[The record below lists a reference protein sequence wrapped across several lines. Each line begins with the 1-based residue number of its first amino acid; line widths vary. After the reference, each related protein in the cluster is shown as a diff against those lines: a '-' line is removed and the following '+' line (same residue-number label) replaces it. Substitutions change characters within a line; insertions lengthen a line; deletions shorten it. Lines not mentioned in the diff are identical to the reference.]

1 MDIWHRIG
9 RVIRLSNL
17 GTFLFF
23 ILNVGLLYL
32 ILYFAETTKEEL
44 LAITV
49 IYVSFFVIGLSPI
62 GDFVLSLSLGARKI
76 KRTDQIIKIH
86 PLFEVVYEKAKKKT
100 SYISKRIKLKII
112 PNDDTVNAFAVGRR
126 TICITQG
133 LLNLDDESIM
143 AVLAHEFGHIAYKH
157 TLIQVLALCSNML
170 VSIVLLFVKV
180 ISWIIAG
187 ISSIISLFYR
197 SYLFAFLTTASAA
210 ITSFAIWLW
219 TKFCL
224 LFLRWSMREN
234 EYLAD
239 EYALMLGYGNSLASV
254 IDNCFCSEPSNKFF
268 KVLYSTHPSND
279 SRIAH
284 LQELGSIY
292 NAFIE

>member
-17 GTFLFF
+17 GSLLFL

-32 ILYFAETTKEEL
+32 MLYFAESTKEEFIV
-44 LAITV
+44 ATI
-49 IYVSFFVIGLSPI
+49 IYVLVFIIGLSPI
-62 GDFVLSLSLGARKI
+62 GDFILSLSMGAKKI
-76 KRTDQIIKIH
+76 KRTDYIIKMC
-86 PLFEVVYEKAKKKT
+86 PLFDIVYEKAKKKT
-100 SYISKRIKLKII
+100 PYISKRIKLKII
-112 PNDDTVNAFAVGRR
+112 PNDDTVNAFAVGQR
-126 TICITQG
+126 TICVTKG
-133 LLNLDDESIM
+133 LLDLDDESIM
-143 AVLAHEFGHIAYKH
+143 AILAHEFGHIAYKH
-157 TLIQVLALCSNML
+157 TLIQVLALCSNIL
-170 VSIVLLFVKV
+170 VSIVLLFVKMF
-180 ISWIIAG
+180 SWIIAG
-187 ISSIISLFYR
+187 ITSIILLFYR
-197 SYLFAFLTTASAA
+197 SYLFAFLATASATLA
-210 ITSFAIWLW
+210 SFAIWLW

-239 EYALMLGYGNSLASV
+239 EYALMLGYGNPLAGV
-254 IDNCFCSEPSNKFF
+254 IDNCFCTEPSSKFF

-292 NAFIE
+292 NAYAE